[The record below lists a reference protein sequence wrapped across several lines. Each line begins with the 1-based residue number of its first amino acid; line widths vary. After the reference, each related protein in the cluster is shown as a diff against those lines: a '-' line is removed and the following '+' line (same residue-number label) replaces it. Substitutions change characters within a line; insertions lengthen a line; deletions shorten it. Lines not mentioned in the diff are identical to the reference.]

1 MFFASFWLLYYLF
14 ISVALIVGLH
24 ADIVLIMMYY
34 TVLTTFYRGTIE
46 SILTSSLSVWF
57 SSCTYGGWEV
67 YPKSGKDSRE
77 NHQDLYCLYRN
88 YIWHTALVEPPQII
102 SDSTHS
108 TNGLFTLLPSGKR
121 YRSMRC
127 KTDRFRNSFFPQ
139 AIRLLNSHW
148 HIHIYWLLYC

>member
-1 MFFASFWLLYYLF
+1 MFFASFRLLYYLF

-67 YPKSGKDSRE
+67 QNKSRFWKQ
-77 NHQDLYCLYRN
+77 NNKLQ
-88 YIWHTALVEPPQII
+88 TQMQI
-102 SDSTHS
+102 
-108 TNGLFTLLPSGKR
+108 
-121 YRSMRC
+121 
-127 KTDRFRNSFFPQ
+127 
-139 AIRLLNSHW
+139 
-148 HIHIYWLLYC
+148 